1 MSPDQ
6 DVTQWLRQMTDGDPA
21 ALDRVVGLLYDEL
34 RAMAR
39 NRLADERKGHTLSA
53 TAVVN
58 EVYLKLARQHR
69 IAAPD
74 RTRFL
79 AVAATTMRRVLVDYA
94 RTRRRAKRGGGDAN
108 IPLEDVEHLVL
119 SDSEADEVL
128 ALDAALTRLAE
139 INPRGAEVVQQR
151 FYAGLSLEDTASL
164 LGVSAKTVQR
174 DWIAARAWLRKEV
187 ARELD
192 L

>member
-1 MSPDQ
+1 MTSDN
-6 DVTQWLRQMTDGDPA
+6 DVTRWLQEMSAGDPA
-21 ALDRVVGLLYDEL
+21 ALDRVMGLLYDEL

-39 NRLADERKGHTLSA
+39 NRLSNERSGHTLSA

-69 IAAPD
+69 IGAAD
-74 RTRFL
+74 RSQFL
-79 AVAATTMRRVLVDYA
+79 AVAATTMRRILVDYA
-94 RTRRRAKRGGGDAN
+94 RTRRRHKRGGGVAN
-108 IPLEDVEHLVL
+108 VNLDEVENVL
-119 SDSEADEVL
+119 SYTEADEIL

-151 FYAGLSLEDTASL
+151 FYAGLSLEETAAL
-164 LGVSAKTVQR
+164 LDVSVKTVQR

-187 ARELD
+187 ARDIED
-192 L
+192 

>member
-1 MSPDQ
+1 MTPDQ
-6 DVTQWLRQMTDGDPA
+6 DVTRWLRQMSDGDSA
-21 ALDRVVGLLYDEL
+21 ALDRVVSLLYDEL

-39 NRLADERKGHTLSA
+39 NRLANERSGHTLSA

-58 EVYLKLARQHR
+58 EVYLKLARHHR
-69 IAAPD
+69 ISAPD

-79 AVAATTMRRVLVDYA
+79 AIAATTMRRVLVDYA
-94 RTRRRAKRGGGDAN
+94 RTRRRRKRGGGEPHV
-108 IPLEDVEHLVL
+108 PLEQVEHLL
-119 SDSEADEVL
+119 SDTEADEIL
-128 ALDAALTRLAE
+128 ALDDALTRLAE

-151 FYAGLSLEDTASL
+151 FYAGLSLEETASL

-187 ARELD
+187 ARELEG
-192 L
+192 

>member
-1 MSPDQ
+1 MSPDH
-6 DVTQWLRQMTDGDPA
+6 DVTRWLRQMSEGDRT
-21 ALDRVVGLLYDEL
+21 ALDRVVSLLYDEL
-34 RAMAR
+34 RVMAKS
-39 NRLADERKGHTLSA
+39 RLAGERGGHTLSA

-58 EVYLKLARQHR
+58 EIYLKLAQHR
-69 IAAPD
+69 RISAPD
-74 RTRFL
+74 RAQFL

-94 RTRRRAKRGGGDAN
+94 RARRRKKRGGGAAN
-108 IPLEDVEHLVL
+108 VPLDQVEHLL
-119 SDSEADEVL
+119 SDSEADEIL
-128 ALDAALTRLAE
+128 ALDSALSRLAE

-187 ARELD
+187 SREMD
-192 L
+192 I

>member
-1 MSPDQ
+1 MAADQ
-6 DVTQWLRQMTDGDPA
+6 DVTLWLRRMSEGDPA

-39 NRLADERKGHTLSA
+39 NRLSAERAGHTLSA

-58 EVYLKLARQHR
+58 EVYLKLARHHR
-69 IAAPD
+69 ISAPD

-79 AVAATTMRRVLVDYA
+79 AVAATTMRRVLVDHA
-94 RTRRRAKRGGGDAN
+94 RGRRRHKRGGGEPN
-108 IPLEDVEHLVL
+108 VPLDQVEHLL
-119 SDSEADEVL
+119 TDDEAEEIL
-128 ALDAALTRLAE
+128 ALDGALTRLAE

-151 FYAGLSLEDTASL
+151 FYAGLSLEETAEL
-164 LGVSAKTVQR
+164 LGVSTKTVQR

-187 ARELD
+187 ARELE
-192 L
+192 